1 MVRRGNRRTNS
12 VGPIIG
18 AVVLTALVTAAVTM
32 LVAGNRYG
40 AVAGFAS
47 DVAGAFGRVISVPV
61 GWVQSGLSGVGS
73 YFGGAPLN
81 QKLKE
86 ENASLLQWRDQARAM
101 VERLDAYEKLNNI
114 AGETMPQGLS
124 GRMIGESL
132 SVFSR
137 AGIVNLGS
145 KAGVKV
151 NWIVLNQN
159 GLVGRVIAVGTD
171 TSRVLLLGDS
181 ESRVPVMGE
190 VTRARAIASGDKSA
204 VPRLAHLNT
213 PAIMRDGERVMTSGD
228 DGIFPRGIAVGQ
240 AGIAPDKVWRVRL
253 ATNASAIDFVRLIP
267 PSNFPPPLEAV
278 TAPTLAAPPGDLSP
292 SNLTASGAILTLAPG
307 ATAVPSAATPE
318 AIRAAQ
324 TDGALALAKKLA
336 GERDAAREIAR
347 KAEAARLA
355 GERGN
360 GAGARQ
366 GASSGGGGV
375 NAVSSRSAKTGDAN
389 SAQSPPS
396 PMPAPTPQP
405 PPRAAEP
412 APVVEGP
419 N

>member
-1 MVRRGNRRTNS
+1 MVRRGNRRTNI
-12 VGPIIG
+12 VGPVIG

-32 LVAGNRYG
+32 LVTGSRYG
-40 AVAGFAS
+40 AVAGFSS
-47 DVAGAFGRVISVPV
+47 DVAGALGRVISVPV
-61 GWVQSGLSGVGS
+61 GWFQAGVSSVTS
-73 YFGGAPLN
+73 YFGGSPLN

-101 VERLDAYEKLNNI
+101 AERLDAYEKLNGI
-114 AGETMPQGLS
+114 AGEKLPEGIS
-124 GRMIGESL
+124 GRMVGESV

-159 GLVGRVIAVGTD
+159 GLVGRVIAVGAD

-213 PAIMRDGERVMTSGD
+213 PTIMQDGERVMTSGD

-267 PSNFPPPLEAV
+267 PSNFPPPLETV
-278 TAPTLAAPPGDLSP
+278 TPPPLPAPPSDATMRDL
-292 SNLTASGAILTLAPG
+292 TGSGAILPLAPG
-307 ATAVPSAATPE
+307 AAAVPSAATPE

-324 TDGALALAKKLA
+324 TDAALALTKKSA
-336 GERDAAREIAR
+336 NERDAARETAR
-347 KAEAARLA
+347 KAEAARLEA
-355 GERGN
+355 LRGN
-360 GAGARQ
+360 AGPARKDAASGAGSDSAT
-366 GASSGGGGV
+366 AP
-375 NAVSSRSAKTGDAN
+375 RSAKKSEGSA
-389 SAQSPPS
+389 AQSPLAT
-396 PMPAPTPQP
+396 APTPAP
-405 PPRAAEP
+405 EPTRAAEP
-412 APVVEGP
+412 APLIEGP